1 MNFQQSWTMLG
12 LLIKSISQF
21 RLLAVIDILFY
32 KSAVRAVVTKTLS
45 IDLGAFFITLIFK
58 MQIFYFFTFKFL
70 EAASDSQSCI
80 LANTTA

>member
-58 MQIFYFFTFKFL
+58 MQIF
-70 EAASDSQSCI
+70 
-80 LANTTA
+80 